1 MYSGTTLRN
10 SSGNIMGAHQKIDR
24 VSRRA
29 LEEAIPGVAFPDI
42 RLLLHFEGKN
52 GPDGVKRKS
61 PAQDEPWH
69 YYLPGSEE
77 PQEILKDIQGHYDNL
92 VAQLSVENWERAAF
106 EASWLAHAIVDG
118 LTPAHHYPYEEELAK
133 IRGEGMETRD
143 SIKDKLLISGDTRLQ
158 ALANNWKMWGAKG
171 LMTTH
176 GLFELGVASII
187 SPLRLRRGYS
197 SMEEL
202 KATEGVGIIAVFE
215 AAAKDI
221 DALRMYDRFYRLGWT
236 KKLAK
241 EVRLRLVPTICKTVT
256 AAWYLA
262 VKDAEHRSKQE

>member
-24 VSRRA
+24 VARRA
-29 LEEAIPGVAFPDI
+29 LEDAMPNVAFPDI

-69 YYLPGSEE
+69 YYQPASKE
-77 PQEILKDIQGHYDNL
+77 PQEIIGDIQSHYDNL
-92 VAQLSVENWERAAF
+92 VVQLSAENWERAAF
-106 EASWLAHAIVDG
+106 EAAWLAHAIVDG

-187 SPLRLRRGYS
+187 SPLRLRRGYPS
-197 SMEEL
+197 ADEL
-202 KATEGVGIIAVFE
+202 ATAETIGLIAVFE
-215 AAAKDI
+215 SAAKDI
-221 DALRMYDRFYRLGWT
+221 DALQMYDRFYRLGWT
-236 KKLAK
+236 KKLAQ
-241 EVRLRLVPTICKTVT
+241 EVRLRLVPTICKTV
-256 AAWYLA
+256 AIAWYLA
-262 VKDAEHRSKQE
+262 VKDAKRLDQQ